1 MTHSHRG
8 CLGCHQ
14 QAATRT
20 PTDPDS
26 LWNKLAKP
34 DPKTTP
40 KSWPAAPYGVPGLYV
55 IKNCEIIAETGGYQI
70 NDMEKALSGHWDK
83 LLWPGDG
90 SETKKKKK
98 RKRKAKKDL

>member
-1 MTHSHRG
+1 M
-8 CLGCHQ
+8 
-14 QAATRT
+14 
-20 PTDPDS
+20 
-26 LWNKLAKP
+26 
-34 DPKTTP
+34 
-40 KSWPAAPYGVPGLYV
+40 

-90 SETKKKKK
+90 SESKKKK